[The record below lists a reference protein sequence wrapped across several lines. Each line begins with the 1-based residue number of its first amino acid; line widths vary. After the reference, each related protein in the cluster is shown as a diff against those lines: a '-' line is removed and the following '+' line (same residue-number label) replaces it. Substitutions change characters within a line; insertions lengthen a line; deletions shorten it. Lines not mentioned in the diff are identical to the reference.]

1 MESILL
7 ETRHLTKSF
16 GKHGAKALDQVSLRI
31 PKGCVYGLLGPN
43 GAGKSTF
50 LKIITGMMRP
60 DAGQVFFDGPPWQ
73 RNALERIGALIET
86 PPVYPNLT
94 ARENLRVRTLALGLP
109 TERIDEVLDQVNLTD
124 TGKKRAGQ
132 FSFGMKQRLGIAAA
146 LLNRPAFLI
155 LDEPTNGLDP
165 FGIEEL
171 RELIRRLPKQGTTVL
186 LSSHI
191 LSEVEQTADLVGI
204 LTEGVLGY
212 QGKLPPKGRLEGL
225 MMEVAGKKHPKE
237 ASANRK
243 EIAGKRKGE

>member
-7 ETRHLTKSF
+7 ETRQLTKSF
-16 GKHGAKALDQVSLRI
+16 GKHGTKALVQVSLRI
-31 PKGCVYGLLGPN
+31 PKGCIYGLLGPN

-50 LKIITGMMRP
+50 LKIITGMIRP
-60 DAGQVFFDGPPWQ
+60 DAGQVFFDGALWQ
-73 RNALERIGALIET
+73 RSALEQIGALIET

-94 ARENLRVRTLALGLP
+94 ARENLRVRALALGLP
-109 TERIDEVLDQVNLTD
+109 SERIDEVLEQVNLTD

-204 LTEGVLGY
+204 LTEGFLGY
-212 QGKLPPKGRLEGL
+212 QGKLPPKGQLEGL
-225 MMEVAGKKHPKE
+225 MMEVAGKSIRQKHLEK
-237 ASANRK
+237 
-243 EIAGKRKGE
+243 GKKRDRL